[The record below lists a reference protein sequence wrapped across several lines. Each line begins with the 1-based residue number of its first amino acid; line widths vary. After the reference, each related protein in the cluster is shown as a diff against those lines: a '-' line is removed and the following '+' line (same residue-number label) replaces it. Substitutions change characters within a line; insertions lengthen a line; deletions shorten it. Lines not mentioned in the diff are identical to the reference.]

1 MITSFFAPKKTSES
15 KKRPREASA
24 GAAPPRKN
32 DGIKKS
38 ASAAVITPSS
48 SSIAFSS
55 TKNDKSAANDDPASA
70 QLTAHLHP
78 SDWNSNL
85 SRALASQKFR
95 ALSKFIASERIS
107 KTIYPPP
114 SLVFSALNLTPLNT
128 VKVVIVGQ
136 DPYHQPNQGHGL
148 SFSVPPG
155 IKIPPSLRN
164 IYKELLNDSN
174 VAEFDSMP
182 QHGNLIRWTKQGV
195 LLLNNVLTVRRGEAA
210 SHKKRG
216 WEEFTDAVIE
226 AVVKRDDND
235 DDDSNDEDDASK
247 DKKGKGSGV
256 VFLLWGKPASLKAQT
271 VLSKH
276 PRNNRKNKHAVIMC
290 SHPSPLGATKTN
302 APFMGSKCFSR
313 ANDELKKRGWSE
325 IDWRVD
331 GPLNEEEEEDDDVQE
346 RERIEEKIEKEVDDT
361 ENDGNDDEI
370 VDC

>member
-1 MITSFFAPKKTSES
+1 MITSFFAPKEKNSES
-15 KKRPREASA
+15 KKRPREPPAADAPRKGKSTGASA
-24 GAAPPRKN
+24 
-32 DGIKKS
+32 S
-38 ASAAVITPSS
+38 VITPSTS
-48 SSIAFSS
+48 
-55 TKNDKSAANDDPASA
+55 KNDGRIAVDDNSAAA

-78 SDWNSNL
+78 SDWNSHL
-85 SRALASQKFR
+85 AGALASQKFR
-95 ALSKFIASERIS
+95 TLSKFVASERIK
-107 KTIYPPP
+107 KTIFPPP
-114 SLVFSALNLTPLNT
+114 SLVFSALNLTPLST
-128 VKVVIVGQ
+128 VKVVVVGQ

-155 IKIPPSLRN
+155 VKIPPSLRN

-174 VAEFDSMP
+174 VVEFDSMP

-226 AVVKRDDND
+226 AVVKRDD
-235 DDDSNDEDDASK
+235 SDEDDTSNTNNT
-247 DKKGKGSGV
+247 DKGSGV

-271 VLSKH
+271 VLSKQS
-276 PRNNRKNKHAVIMC
+276 RNNKNKHAVIMC

-302 APFMGSKCFSR
+302 APFMGSRCFSR
-313 ANDELKKRGWSE
+313 ANEELRKRGWSE

-331 GPLNEEEEEDDDVQE
+331 GPLSEEEDEDVQE
-346 RERIEEKIEKEVDDT
+346 AEERRIEDKIEEQVDDT
-361 ENDGNDDEI
+361 VDGDNDDEV